1 MHKAQNI
8 ENETVLVEEVVRDFD
23 KNEVFEEITAKFTWE
38 QDVER
43 SWNLLVE
50 NNGILQ
56 HVSQENYEE
65 KCKQKYKKS
74 QICALRKGI
83 FRHIIILFDMS
94 SSMKDRDFKPDRIN
108 VVLECVENFLTNFFF
123 KNPVGHVG
131 VVALKNSCAK
141 LMQPLTSNMDD
152 IMDALRKE
160 RSMGL
165 QGSPSLQQGLEI
177 AHDLLIDVP
186 LYGTKEILIIYGS
199 IRTCDKKNIL
209 NILNLIVKNN
219 IHVNCV
225 SIAPEMHILK
235 HICEETNGA
244 YKICMTKNSLMNE
257 MNNVTETPLWMIGM
271 EPQLIHICFPIKKKI
286 NTQIMCSC
294 HNHLNTDTYICNV
307 CNSYTCKIPSKCK
320 VCGVHLISMHDL
332 SHITNNLQGSPLFVE
347 NKNEENG
354 PSVCVSCNKQLY
366 DKVSQC
372 SKCKHIFCLGC
383 DLYIHEDLN
392 QCPFCL
398 ILDT

>member
-1 MHKAQNI
+1 MHKSQNI
-8 ENETVLVEEVVRDFD
+8 ENKTILVEEVVRDFD

-56 HVSQENYEE
+56 HVSQENLEE
-65 KCKQKYKKS
+65 KCKQKYKKN
-74 QICALRKGI
+74 QVCALRKGI

-94 SSMKDRDFKPDRIN
+94 SSMKERDFKPDRIN

-131 VVALKNSCAK
+131 VVALKNSSAK
-141 LMQPLTSNMDD
+141 LIQPLTSNMED
-152 IMDALRKE
+152 IMNALLKE

-177 AHDLLIDVP
+177 AHDLLMDIP
-186 LYGTKEILIIYGS
+186 LYGTKEILIMYGS

-209 NILNLIVKNN
+209 NILNLIGKNN
-219 IHVNCV
+219 MHVNCV

-257 MNNVTETPLWMIGM
+257 MNNVTETPLWMSGM

-286 NTQIMCSC
+286 STQIMCSC
-294 HNHLNTDTYICNV
+294 HNQLNTDTYICNF

-320 VCGVHLISMHDL
+320 VCGMHLISMHDL
-332 SHITNNLQGSPLFVE
+332 SHISNNLQGSSLFLE
-347 NKNEENG
+347 IKNEENG
-354 PSVCVSCNKQLY
+354 PTVCVSCNKRLY

-372 SKCKHIFCLGC
+372 SKCKNIFCLGC

>member
-1 MHKAQNI
+1 MHKSQNI
-8 ENETVLVEEVVRDFD
+8 ENEIVLVEEIVRDFD
-23 KNEVFEEITAKFTWE
+23 KNEVFEEITTKFTWE

-56 HVSQENYEE
+56 HVSQENVEE
-65 KCKQKYKKS
+65 KSKQKYKRN
-74 QICALRKGI
+74 QVCALRKGI

-94 SSMKDRDFKPDRIN
+94 GSMKERDFKPDRIN
-108 VVLECVENFLTNFFF
+108 VVLECVENFLKNFFF
-123 KNPVGHVG
+123 KNPVGNVG
-131 VVALKNSCAK
+131 VVALKNSAAK
-141 LMQPLTSNMDD
+141 LIQPLTSNMGD
-152 IMDALRKE
+152 IMNALVKE
-160 RSMGL
+160 RSTGL

-177 AHDLLIDVP
+177 AYDLLADIP
-186 LYGTKEILIIYGS
+186 LYGTKEILILYGS

-209 NILNLIVKNN
+209 NIVNQIVKNK

-235 HICEETNGA
+235 HICEETNGL
-244 YKICMTKNSLMNE
+244 YKICMTKNTLMNE
-257 MNNVTETPLWMIGM
+257 MNNITETPLWMIGM
-271 EPQLIHICFPIKKKI
+271 EPQLIHICFPTKKKI
-286 NTQIMCSC
+286 TTQIMCSC
-294 HNHLNTDTYICNV
+294 HNHLNTDTYICNF

-320 VCGVHLISMHDL
+320 VCGMHLISMHDL
-332 SHITNNLQGSPLFVE
+332 SHITNNLQGSPPFVE
-347 NKNEENG
+347 IKNEKDG
-354 PSVCVSCNKQLY
+354 PRVCASCNNPLY

-372 SKCKHIFCLGC
+372 SMCKSIFCLGC

-398 ILDT
+398 ILDS

>member
-1 MHKAQNI
+1 MQNPHNVENKAI
-8 ENETVLVEEVVRDFD
+8 FVEEVVRDFD

-56 HVSQENYEE
+56 HVNQENIEE
-65 KCKQKYKKS
+65 KSKQKYKKNQECS
-74 QICALRKGI
+74 LRKGI

-94 SSMKDRDFKPDRIN
+94 SSMKERDFKPDRIN
-108 VVLECVENFLTNFFF
+108 VVLECVETFLKNFFF

-131 VVALKNSCAK
+131 VVALKNSSAK
-141 LMQPLTSNMDD
+141 LIQPFTSNADD
-152 IMDALRKE
+152 ILKSLVKE

-165 QGSPSLQQGLEI
+165 QGSPSLQEGLEI
-177 AHDLLIDVP
+177 AHDLLIDMP
-186 LYGTKEILIIYGS
+186 LYGTKEILIMYGS
-199 IRTCDKKNIL
+199 IRTCDRKNIL
-209 NILNLIVKNN
+209 KITELIVKNN
-219 IHVNCV
+219 MYVNCI

-235 HICEETNGA
+235 HICEKTNGI
-244 YKICMTKNSLMNE
+244 YKICTSKNILLNE
-257 MNNVTETPLWMIGM
+257 INNIAETPLWMHGM

-294 HNHLNTDTYICNV
+294 HNKLNTDTYICNF
-307 CNSYTCKIPSKCK
+307 CNSYTCKIPAKCK
-320 VCGVHLISMHDL
+320 VCGIHLISMHDL

-347 NKNEENG
+347 IKNEKNDY
-354 PSVCVSCNKQLY
+354 SHCSSCNQRLY

-372 SKCKHIFCLGC
+372 TKCKNIFCLGC
-383 DLYIHEDLN
+383 DIFIHEDLN

-398 ILDT
+398 NGDN